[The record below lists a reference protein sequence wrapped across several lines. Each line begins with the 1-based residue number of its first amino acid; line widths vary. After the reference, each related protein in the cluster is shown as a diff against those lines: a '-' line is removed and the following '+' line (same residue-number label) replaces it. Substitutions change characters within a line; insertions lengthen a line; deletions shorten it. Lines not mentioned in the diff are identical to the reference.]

1 MKKRQHCARCY
12 LPVQGHTYPDTHV
25 VLPDKSHRHFDMR
38 KHIVGMSRATH
49 GQFVHVA
56 TGIDEKRLLG
66 LSKPSAL
73 PIQAEEPDNMMEG
86 GDHCVDEE
94 EDWDP
99 SLY

>member
-1 MKKRQHCARCY
+1 M
-12 LPVQGHTYPDTHV
+12 
-25 VLPDKSHRHFDMR
+25 
-38 KHIVGMSRATH
+38 GMSRVTH

-66 LSKPSAL
+66 LSRPCAL
-73 PIQAEEPDNMMEG
+73 PIQTEEPEDMMAG
-86 GDHCVDEE
+86 GSYRVDEE

>member
-1 MKKRQHCARCY
+1 M
-12 LPVQGHTYPDTHV
+12 G
-25 VLPDKSHRHFDMR
+25 
-38 KHIVGMSRATH
+38 H

-56 TGIDEKRLLG
+56 TGIDEKRMLG
-66 LSKPSAL
+66 LSKPSVL

>member
-1 MKKRQHCARCY
+1 
-12 LPVQGHTYPDTHV
+12 
-25 VLPDKSHRHFDMR
+25 MR
-38 KHIVGMSRATH
+38 ELIVGMSRATH
-49 GQFVHVA
+49 GQFVHVP
-56 TGIDEKRLLG
+56 TGIDEKRLLV

-73 PIQAEEPDNMMEG
+73 PIQADEPDNMMEG

>member
-1 MKKRQHCARCY
+1 
-12 LPVQGHTYPDTHV
+12 
-25 VLPDKSHRHFDMR
+25 
-38 KHIVGMSRATH
+38 MSRATH

-66 LSKPSAL
+66 LSGPSAL
-73 PIQAEEPDNMMEG
+73 PIQAEEEPDNMEG
-86 GDHCVDEE
+86 GDHDRVDEE